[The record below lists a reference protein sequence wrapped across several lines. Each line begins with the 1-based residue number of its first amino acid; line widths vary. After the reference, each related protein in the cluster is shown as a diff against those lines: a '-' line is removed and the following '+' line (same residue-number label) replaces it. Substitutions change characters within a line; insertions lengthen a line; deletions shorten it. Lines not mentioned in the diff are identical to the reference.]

1 MLESRAVIVRFFLF
15 DIYKEIC
22 IRRYKLKLKKMYRI
36 IQTLINTTDGL
47 ISDLN
52 LVETHD
58 IESYRQELLTDPD
71 VQSVR
76 FTYEEIV

>member
-1 MLESRAVIVRFFLF
+1 
-15 DIYKEIC
+15 
-22 IRRYKLKLKKMYRI
+22 MYRI

-52 LVETHD
+52 VVETHD
-58 IESYRQELLTDPD
+58 IESYRTQLLTEPD
-71 VQSVR
+71 VMNVR

>member
-1 MLESRAVIVRFFLF
+1 
-15 DIYKEIC
+15 
-22 IRRYKLKLKKMYRI
+22 MYRI

-52 LVETHD
+52 VVETHD
-58 IESYRQELLTDPD
+58 IESYRTQLLTDPD
-71 VQSVR
+71 ALSVR